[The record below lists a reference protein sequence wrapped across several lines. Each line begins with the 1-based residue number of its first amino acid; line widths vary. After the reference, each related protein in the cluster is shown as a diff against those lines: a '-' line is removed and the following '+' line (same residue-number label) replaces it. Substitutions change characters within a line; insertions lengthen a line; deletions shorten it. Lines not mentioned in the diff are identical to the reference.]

1 MYNSESY
8 YDKVD
13 RILDPSNS
21 DDNEFENLISI
32 YKFNPRIINKFKKR
46 QQEELTPE
54 YLHTKLKEDMPKL
67 ERFFQDK
74 EYRNEL
80 LTSDYNS
87 YEHYQL
93 TDLFGLEK
101 IVKEKLGIPV
111 NSIIRY
117 ERIKCSK
124 HCNHKS
130 HQYFYTY
137 FWDSNLRKLKKKYIG
152 KKLPFPFSFKL
163 SLVR

>member
-124 HCNHKS
+124 HCKHKS
-130 HQYFYTY
+130 HQYFYAY

-163 SLVR
+163 SIVG